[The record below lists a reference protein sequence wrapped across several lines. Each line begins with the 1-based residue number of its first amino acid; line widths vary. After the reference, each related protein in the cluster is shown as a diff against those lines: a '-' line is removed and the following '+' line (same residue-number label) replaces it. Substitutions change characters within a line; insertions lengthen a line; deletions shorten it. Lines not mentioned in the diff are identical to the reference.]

1 MAAEDDLPTVLFV
14 DDNPGDIELVAE
26 AFRQYGVPVRFRA
39 CATGQEALQLLHTAV
54 AQGEPLPAMV
64 LLDVNLPVLSGH
76 EVLARIRGD
85 PALAAL
91 PVVMLSS
98 SDRRIDIERSEAL
111 AATSYVIKPTH
122 WDEYVV
128 LVRAFEQRLRQQQ
141 EPPQHVASPLTPPP
155 LLPGLQDD
163 DEP

>member
-1 MAAEDDLPTVLFV
+1 MADPDDLPTVLFV

-26 AFRQYGVPVRFRA
+26 AFRQYGVPVRFLS
-39 CATGQEALQLLHTAV
+39 CATGQEALRLLGDAV
-54 AQGEPLPAMV
+54 AQGQPLPAMV

-76 EVLARIRGD
+76 EVLARIRAD

-91 PVVMLSS
+91 PVVMISS

-111 AATSYVIKPTH
+111 AATSYVIKPMH

-141 EPPQHVASPLTPPP
+141 QPQQAALSPLTPPP
-155 LLPGLQDD
+155 LLPGLQDE